1 MNEISSEQGVN
12 IINRKRMIRLF
23 TLALTLISA
32 TVMMTSLSQAANAQ
46 LSATQQRALDS
57 LMKTGFTNSYPI
69 NPPRTWCTGCPNI
82 SIPYSISLG
91 QLLSMVPDQPRTSLD
106 IILAPTKYQI
116 EYGVFTIQ
124 IPRWALDSKNPS
136 GADTPF
142 MVTMDRHPLV
152 WKELQATKT
161 YRTLGLFFSGEDAFL
176 QIYGNQGAVTK
187 AFPTN
192 H

>member
-1 MNEISSEQGVN
+1 MNETSYEQGIN
-12 IINRKRMIRLF
+12 IINRKRMIRFF

-32 TVMMTSLSQAANAQ
+32 TVMVTSISQAANAQ
-46 LSATQQRALDS
+46 LSATQQRALDN

-91 QLLSMVPDQPRTSLD
+91 QLLSIPDQPRTSLD
-106 IILAPTKYQI
+106 IILAPTKYQTV
-116 EYGVFTIQ
+116 YGVFTIQ

-142 MVTMDRHPLV
+142 MVTMDRHPLI